1 MNAASPIPRR
11 TSRRLA
17 ALLLVLIAASLLWG
31 CGRYGF
37 TAKEGQSALP
47 EDVRTIYVRSVENP
61 TMHTWL
67 PARLVS
73 NFRDEITQRHMLEW
87 STRDAADALVDLEIV
102 RFAISSS
109 LLTKEETTLQYSA
122 SVTLNARIYG
132 RADNDLLWQ
141 RSSSWSETFLAANDQ
156 VARERALDLA
166 VQRLVDQLTDAY

>member
-1 MNAASPIPRR
+1 MNAAARPTPRR
-11 TSRRLA
+11 ISPSAL
-17 ALLLVLIAASLLWG
+17 LLLVLAAACLLAG

-37 TAKEGQSALP
+37 TAQEGKLALP
-47 EDVRTIYVRSVENP
+47 EDVHTVYVRSVENP
-61 TMHTWL
+61 TMLTWL

-73 NFRDEITQRHMLEW
+73 TFRDEVTQRHMLEW

-122 SVTLNARIYG
+122 SVTLNARAYG
-132 RADNDLLWQ
+132 RADNNLLWQ